1 MELSQI
7 GKDKEDLKVNAIW
20 YLDLDPEI
28 EKGY

>member
-7 GKDKEDLKVNAIW
+7 GKDKEDLKVSAKW

-28 EKGY
+28 EVR

>member
-7 GKDKEDLKVNAIW
+7 GKDKEDLKVSAMC

-28 EKGY
+28 EVR

>member
-7 GKDKEDLKVNAIW
+7 GKDKEDLKVNAMW

-28 EKGY
+28 EVH